1 MKPKGMAHWL
11 EIAREAI
18 TGHEEA
24 GKAPA
29 AKARRSS
36 RPDVAGSPG
45 AKEPGKP
52 VELSPPTM
60 PVTRSRGSSPAPR
73 GGPVPN
79 RAAAHHGLRVPGP
92 DREAARPDM
101 PPLEWDASPAKPL
114 AAGTAVPG
122 AQAGSSYLRRKI
134 RERYLNVRFPGTPH
148 AEADLRDTVGIVK
161 RARLYFE
168 DGDVDRAAE
177 LLQFAGDLEPG
188 EEARALAL
196 LEILYLARRARAYGE
211 AAREHRER
219 FPESDQWSE
228 IARLG
233 ARLLPGDP
241 LFMGVAAAKSEP
253 GDHYGA
259 WPQTRNWIQAPFDLT
274 GDVLAAEFHAK
285 LRGGGAAAPI
295 AAKASGR

>member
-1 MKPKGMAHWL
+1 MKPKGVAHWL

-18 TGHEEA
+18 TGHEEE
-24 GKAPA
+24 GKAPGD
-29 AKARRSS
+29 KARRSP
-36 RPDVAGSPG
+36 RPAVAGSAETKG
-45 AKEPGKP
+45 PGKP
-52 VELSPPTM
+52 VDLSPPTM
-60 PVTRSRGSSPAPR
+60 PVTGSRGSSHARREGSAHDHAPAHR
-73 GGPVPN
+73 GPH
-79 RAAAHHGLRVPGP
+79 APGP
-92 DREAARPDM
+92 DREAPRPDM

-114 AAGTAVPG
+114 AAGPAAPG
-122 AQAGSSYLRRKI
+122 TPARSSYLRRKI

-148 AEADLRDTVGIVK
+148 SEADLRDTVGIVK

-177 LLQFAGDLEPG
+177 LLQFAGDLDPG
-188 EEARALAL
+188 EEATALAL

-228 IARLG
+228 VARLG

-241 LFMGVAAAKSEP
+241 LFMGFPAAKNEP